1 LILAD
6 RRWKVQAADNLVRA
20 ILADIGLEVAEAKSG
35 IRRIRDGFEFLVA
48 TRGRTARVSTL
59 IGGLV
64 VT

>member
-1 LILAD
+1 LCHSREQALQVKDRLATWLAP
-6 RRWKVQAADNLVRA
+6 RGLVFN
-20 ILADIGLEVAEAKSG
+20 EAKT
-35 IRRIRDGFEFLVA
+35 RIVTADEGFEFLVA